1 VSAVL
6 LVVTVLFT
14 RYQTAIYDEGFM
26 RSMIPQHFEGGP
38 DMREPE
44 TGRPGDSAA
53 GQGDHRE
60 PAAGDQ
66 PDEPDTRAEIEILAS
81 RVPCDRTRSVD
92 EAGPA

>member
-1 VSAVL
+1 MSAVL

-14 RYQTAIYDEGFM
+14 RYQTATYDEGFM

-38 DMREPE
+38 DVREPE

-53 GQGDHRE
+53 VQ
-60 PAAGDQ
+60 GDQ

-81 RVPCDRTRSVD
+81 RVPCDRTRPVD
-92 EAGPA
+92 EAGQA